1 MGHTC
6 HDRGMASIP
15 QSTITTPTVLSAQ
28 SQVCGG
34 HVGNGAAMFPLQR
47 NGVEVISFPTAVLS
61 NHNGYPNVGSIP
73 VKAQDLRAVLRSLGH
88 NDFLERC
95 DAVLSGYLTETSGPI
110 VVDAVQQIRA
120 RGGAGHYLC
129 DPVMGDDGRCYVSD
143 GVVQMMRKLVV
154 PAADIITPNLFELAM
169 LTDHP
174 GFATCPGPTSRPG
187 GRTATGTRRD
197 NNPMP
202 TCAEVVAAARSLM
215 GSARDDAEHHAGTWH
230 VASHMTDQN
239 PFRPRA
245 SGTTVAGP
253 RAVVVTSVRAADLP
267 EDQTHVVT
275 VAPNSAWVCSTPTL
289 SRHFSGSG
297 DLFAALLLVGLLHG
311 QQKNSNARLSEA
323 VARATQQTWLV
334 LSATASDAS
343 ESEEPGEL
351 ALVAHQDLLTVQ
363 EGAATRRLAP

>member
-1 MGHTC
+1 
-6 HDRGMASIP
+6 MASIP
-15 QSTITTPTVLSAQ
+15 PSTITTPTVLSAQ

-34 HVGNGAAMFPLQR
+34 HVGNGAAVFALQR

-61 NHNGYPNVGSIP
+61 NHNGYPNVGSLP
-73 VKAQDLRAVLRSLGH
+73 VNAQDLRAVLRSLGH
-88 NDFLERC
+88 NGFLGRC

-143 GVVQMMRKLVV
+143 GVVQMMRELVV

-174 GFATCPGPTSRPG
+174 GLAICPGPTSYSG
-187 GRTATGTRRD
+187 DTAATGARED
-197 NNPMP
+197 GNPMP

-215 GSARDDAEHHAGTWH
+215 GSAPMRSARDDAEHHAGTWH
-230 VASHMTDQN
+230 MASHTTGQN

-245 SGTTVAGP
+245 SGATVAGP
-253 RAVVVTSVRAADLP
+253 RAVVVTSVRATDLP
-267 EDQTHVVT
+267 EDQIHVMTVT
-275 VAPNSAWVCSTPTL
+275 PNSAWVCSTPTL

-297 DLFAALLLVGLLHG
+297 DLFAALLLAGLLHG
-311 QQKNSNARLSEA
+311 QQENGDTRLSEA

-351 ALVAHQDLLTVQ
+351 ALVAHQDLLIVQ
-363 EGAATRRLAP
+363 EGAATRRLAQ

>member
-1 MGHTC
+1 
-6 HDRGMASIP
+6 MASIP
-15 QSTITTPTVLSAQ
+15 PSTITTPTVLSAQ

-34 HVGNGAAMFPLQR
+34 HVGNGAAVFALQR

-61 NHNGYPNVGSIP
+61 NHNGYPNVGSLP
-73 VKAQDLRAVLRSLGH
+73 VNAQDLRAVLRSLRH
-88 NDFLERC
+88 NGFLGRC
-95 DAVLSGYLTETSGPI
+95 DAVLSGYLTETSGPV

-169 LTDHP
+169 LTDRP
-174 GFATCPGPTSRPG
+174 GLATCPGPTSCPE
-187 GRTATGTRRD
+187 GRTATGARGD
-197 NNPMP
+197 GNSMP

-267 EDQTHVVT
+267 EDQTHVMTVT
-275 VAPNSAWVCSTPTL
+275 PNSAWVCSTPTL
-289 SRHFSGSG
+289 PRHFSGSG
-297 DLFAALLLVGLLHG
+297 DLFAALLLAGLLHG

-343 ESEEPGEL
+343 ESEEAGEL

-363 EGAATRRLAP
+363 EGAATRRLTP

>member
-1 MGHTC
+1 
-6 HDRGMASIP
+6 MASIP
-15 QSTITTPTVLSAQ
+15 PSTITTPTVLSAQ

-34 HVGNGAAMFPLQR
+34 HVGNGAAVFPLQR
-47 NGVEVISFPTAVLS
+47 NGVEVISLPTAVLS

-73 VKAQDLRAVLRSLGH
+73 VNAQDLRAVLRSLGH
-88 NDFLERC
+88 NGFLGRC
-95 DAVLSGYLTETSGPI
+95 DAVLSGYLTETSGPV

-143 GVVQMMRKLVV
+143 GVVQMMRELVV

-169 LTDHP
+169 LTDRP
-174 GFATCPGPTSRPG
+174 GLATCPGPTSCPG
-187 GRTATGTRRD
+187 GRTATGARGD
-197 NNPMP
+197 GNSMP

-215 GSARDDAEHHAGTWH
+215 GSAPMGSARDDAEHHAGTWH
-230 VASHMTDQN
+230 VMSHTTGQN

-245 SGTTVAGP
+245 SGATVAGP

-267 EDQTHVVT
+267 GDQTHVMT
-275 VAPNSAWVCSTPTL
+275 VAPTSAWVCSTPTL

-297 DLFAALLLVGLLHG
+297 DLFAALLLAGLLHG
-311 QQKNSNARLSEA
+311 QQKNGDARLSEA
-323 VARATQQTWLV
+323 VARAARQTWLV
-334 LSATASDAS
+334 LSATASDAP

-363 EGAATRRLAP
+363 ENAATRRLAQ